1 MARDPTYWIGT
12 LSIALGAILPHLAL
26 SVIKFQISPEPY
38 QVRAR
43 VRVRVRDRVS

>member
-26 SVIKFQISPEPY
+26 CAIKFQISPEPY
-38 QVRAR
+38 QVR